1 MFLVFKEAVN
11 NIARHSGCRKASAVL
26 AMEGAFVVLKVADDG
41 RGFHP
46 AASGNGR
53 GLKSMR
59 ERAQSLGGA
68 IEIASRP
75 QGGAA
80 ITFRAPWRRPRP
92 GWKSFLHRGIGVR
105 GRDSS

>member
-46 AASGNGR
+46 DASANGR
-53 GLKSMR
+53 GLKSMQ
-59 ERAQSLGGA
+59 ERAKSLGGS

-75 QGGAA
+75 QGGRCHK
-80 ITFRAPWRRPRP
+80 FP
-92 GWKSFLHRGIGVR
+92 GALAQTPARMENCPASLPT
-105 GRDSS
+105 